1 MSPRRR
7 MSAAAAKE
15 AKMKKIAIVGGVLLL
30 GLIGFQAPKVLK
42 SLHSSSGTTETS
54 AAPVEPATPPP
65 SLTDEA
71 PPVAGTGQLVSFS
84 LFRAKD
90 PFVQQIV
97 ADTNPNGGAGNPG
110 YKSPG
115 ASGPAG
121 TTPTA
126 TTPTATT
133 EPLPPTTAPTTAP
146 TTETAPVTPTTSPDT
161 TATTTGTSTTSTST
175 SPASPQTGAAISTNG
190 VCQAVAVG
198 GTFPQSAPEPFFQ
211 LVSVAA
217 DGNSAQ
223 IGIAGAGRLDT
234 GQPTVTLTKGKTLT
248 LLNDTTRVRYVL
260 ALLDGCPVPTATDT
274 TATTDTT
281 DTTDTTA
288 TTTTT
293 TVP

>member
-1 MSPRRR
+1 

-65 SLTDEA
+65 SLTDEV
-71 PPVAGTGQLVSFS
+71 PPVAAAEQLVSFS

-97 ADTNPNGGAGNPG
+97 ADTNPSAGPSNPG

-115 ASGPAG
+115 GASGPAG
-121 TTPTA
+121 TMPTSA

-133 EPLPPTTAPTTAP
+133 EPLPPTTAPTT
-146 TTETAPVTPTTSPDT
+146 ETAPITPAAPTDT
-161 TATTTGTSTTSTST
+161 TATTTGTSSTSTST
-175 SPASPQTGAAISTNG
+175 SPAAPQTGAAISTNG

-198 GTFPQSAPEPFFQ
+198 GTFPQSAPEPFFE

-223 IGIAGAGRLDT
+223 VGIGGAGRLDT

-274 TATTDTT
+274 TSTDTT
-281 DTTDTTA
+281 DTTP
-288 TTTTT
+288 TTTTG
-293 TVP
+293 P